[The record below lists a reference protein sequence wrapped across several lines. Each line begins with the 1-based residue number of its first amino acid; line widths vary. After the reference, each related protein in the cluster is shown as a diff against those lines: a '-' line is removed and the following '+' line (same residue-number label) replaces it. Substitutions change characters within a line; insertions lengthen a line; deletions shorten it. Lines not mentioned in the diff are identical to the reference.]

1 MSQRP
6 SRTPVANLALA
17 AVLTLCL
24 LPVSVPLDAG
34 GSARNAGPR
43 VQPRAAESRLLDRL
57 ERLRTALWQDVISL
71 WGKAG
76 ARIDDNGKS

>member
-6 SRTPVANLALA
+6 SRTLVANLALA

-24 LPVSVPLDAG
+24 LPVAIPADAAG
-34 GSARNAGPR
+34 NAGNAGPR
-43 VQPRAAESRLLDRL
+43 FQPRAAESRLLERL
-57 ERLRTALWQDVISL
+57 ERLRAALWQDVISL